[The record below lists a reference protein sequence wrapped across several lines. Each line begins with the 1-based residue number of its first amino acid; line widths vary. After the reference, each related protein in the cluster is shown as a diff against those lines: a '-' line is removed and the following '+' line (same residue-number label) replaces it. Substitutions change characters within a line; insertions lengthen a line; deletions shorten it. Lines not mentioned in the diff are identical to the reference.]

1 MTYARINIKDGK
13 GSKSTILLQITKETD
28 VWLAGWK
35 ADKYGDR
42 TEHFHL
48 IDKSAITNRT
58 PMKMNLHYGW
68 LEEESK

>member
-1 MTYARINIKDGK
+1 MYARVSLKEWN

-28 VWLAGWK
+28 TWLSGWK
-35 ADKYGDR
+35 ANKYGDR

-48 IDKSAITNRT
+48 IDKITITKRT
-58 PMKMNLHYGW
+58 PLKMNLHYGW